1 MISDATSDA
10 ERAELLEALYAFNMD
25 RTGYRDALDLSCFVR
40 DPEGG
45 LLGGIDGFTWG
56 GYAHIEALWV
66 TEAHRGAGL
75 GRSLLE
81 AAEAEAAARG
91 CRTIVLSSHEFQAP
105 AFYAKLGY
113 EVVGETGDT
122 PVGHRQFTFQKR
134 LDRQE

>member
-25 RTGYRDALDLSCFVR
+25 RTGYRDARDLSCFVR
-40 DPEGG
+40 DAGG
-45 LLGGIDGFTWG
+45 ALVAGIDGFTWG
-56 GYAHIEALWV
+56 GYAHVEALWV
-66 TEAHRGAGL
+66 AEPHRDQGL

-91 CRTIVLSSHEFQAP
+91 CRSVVLASHEFQAP

-113 EVVGETGDT
+113 QVVGETVDT
-122 PVGHRQFTFQKR
+122 PIGHRQFTFQKR
-134 LDRQE
+134 LAPPG